1 MQARTIVISGTV
13 SLASTPLASL
23 VVVALAAGLGLLLL
37 LLLLPLPLLE
47 DEVLVVLLFAAGEA
61 RSAAQSSASITS
73 ESSSV

>member
-37 LLLLPLPLLE
+37 LLLLPLLE
-47 DEVLVVLLFAAGEA
+47 DEVLAVLLFAAGEA

-73 ESSSV
+73 ESSLV